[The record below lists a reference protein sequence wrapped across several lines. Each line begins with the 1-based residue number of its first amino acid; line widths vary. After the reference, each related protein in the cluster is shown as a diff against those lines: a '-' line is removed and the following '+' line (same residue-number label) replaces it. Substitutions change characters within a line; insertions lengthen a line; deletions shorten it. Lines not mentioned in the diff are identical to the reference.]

1 MKGLAHRIILSSG
14 PTRFLIAVAAGAAG
28 ALAMP
33 PFGILPALAVALSV
47 AVWLLDG
54 AAEGGG
60 RFSRGTLV
68 AAAWI
73 GWAFGFGYF
82 VAGLWWLGSAFL
94 VEPDQFALLMP
105 LGVVGLPAGLALFPA
120 LGFVL
125 ARMLWSPGA
134 ARLFALAVG
143 LGVSEWLRGNIL
155 TGFPWNEYGMA
166 LGTHL
171 VFAQGASIVGLNGL
185 TLVAI
190 LVCATPATLGTGRDA
205 RGCWLA
211 PALGLACLAVL
222 GAFGLWRLSGP
233 AVATVAGVKLRIVQP
248 NVPQDDKFRPENGA
262 AIMNR
267 YLALSDRATS
277 PQRTGIADVT
287 HLVWPES
294 AFPFVLARE
303 PAALAQIGRL
313 LPTSAVLVTGAVRM
327 AEPLPGEKGRR
338 FYNAIQVVGHD
349 GVIVDSSDK
358 VHLVPFGEY
367 LPLSGLLTSLGLR
380 QFVNAPGGFEPG
392 VRRKMLRVP
401 GLPPVSPLVCY
412 EAIFPGEV
420 RPAEGEPG
428 VLLNVTNDAWFGTTP
443 GPWQHFAQARLRT
456 VEEGLPLVRA
466 ANSGISAIVD
476 PYGRITAQLPLGVEG
491 VIDGD
496 LPRAAPAT
504 PFTRWPFL
512 YWIELSVFLSCSY
525 MRRRIV

>member
-1 MKGLAHRIILSSG
+1 MKGLAHRVILSSG
-14 PTRFLIAVAAGAAG
+14 WTRFLLAFAAGAAG

-33 PFGILPALAVALSV
+33 PLGVLPALAVAMPV

-60 RFSRGTLV
+60 RFARGTLLTS
-68 AAAWI
+68 AWI
-73 GWAFGFGYF
+73 GWSFGFGYF
-82 VAGLWWLGSAFL
+82 VAGLWWLGAAFL

-105 LGVVGLPAGLALFPA
+105 LGVLGLPAGLALFPA

-125 ARMLWSPGA
+125 ARLLWSPGA

-143 LGVSEWLRGNIL
+143 LGVSEWLRGTVL
-155 TGFPWNEYGMA
+155 TGFPWNDFGMA

-171 VFAQGASIVGLNGL
+171 ALAQGAGVVGLHGL
-185 TLVAI
+185 TLLAV
-190 LVCATPATLGTGRDA
+190 LVCATPATLGTGGDA
-205 RGCWLA
+205 RARWLP
-211 PALGLACLAVL
+211 PALGMACLVAL
-222 GAFGLWRLSGP
+222 SGFGLWRLSGP
-233 AVATVAGVKLRIVQP
+233 AVASVPGVKLRIVQP
-248 NVPQDDKFRPENGA
+248 NVPQDDKFRPENA
-262 AIMNR
+262 SAIMSR
-267 YLALSDRATS
+267 YVALSDRATS

-313 LPTSAVLVTGAVRM
+313 LPSSAVLVTGAVRM

-349 GVIVDSSDK
+349 GVILDSSDK

-367 LPLSGLLTSLGLR
+367 LPLSGPLTSLGLR
-380 QFVNAPGGFEPG
+380 QFVNAPGGFEAG

-456 VEEGLPLVRA
+456 IEEGLPLVRA
-466 ANSGISAIVD
+466 ANSGISAVVD
-476 PYGRITAQLPLGVEG
+476 PFGRITAQLPLGVEG
-491 VIDGD
+491 VIDAD
-496 LPRAAPAT
+496 LPGTAPPT
-504 PFTRWPFL
+504 LFTRFPFL
-512 YWIELSVFLSCSY
+512 YWIELSVFLICSQV
-525 MRRRIV
+525 RRRGV